1 MNESMCYSPN
11 ISVSQ
16 FYNAVNTFTV
26 DNPYDNNLSIN
37 IHIYTSEAI
46 AIMYC
51 GVKGVLFH
59 I

>member
-1 MNESMCYSPN
+1 MCYSPN

-26 DNPYDNNLSIN
+26 DNPYNNNLSIN
-37 IHIYTSEAI
+37 IYIYTSEDM

-51 GVKGVLFH
+51 GIKGVLFH